1 MMVGGG
7 REEAAERGRSLD
19 YGAWIMSDS
28 QDSHWT
34 PLVVSNSVMVVSL
47 G

>member
-7 REEAAERGRSLD
+7 RDEAAERGRSLD

-34 PLVVSNSVMVVSL
+34 LVVSNSVMVASL